1 MRATAAAPSNVFD
14 MLLRFEIPALKVHRH
29 GSKRTVIE
37 NFTDVASVLNRENEH
52 VRLYLSVELGT
63 ECHLAPVSR
72 LIIDG
77 KFVCRQLEAVIKKYA
92 TEFVESP
99 SLKGSFDTVLTRR
112 AALLLFLVNI
122 VAACSHFVT
131 ICRQGPSFQ
140 AHRSC
145 VQQDG
150 QQVQIT
156 PCVCKSERLCVSP
169 VTRRFVPSLRH
180 TAHTT
185 TKADR
190 KKERHAT

>member
-1 MRATAAAPSNVFD
+1 MF
-14 MLLRFEIPALKVHRH
+14 LRFEIPALKVHRH

-99 SLKGSFDTVLTRR
+99 SLKGSFDTVLTRDPVSK
-112 AALLLFLVNI
+112 LTEV
-122 VAACSHFVT
+122 
-131 ICRQGPSFQ
+131 
-140 AHRSC
+140 
-145 VQQDG
+145 
-150 QQVQIT
+150 
-156 PCVCKSERLCVSP
+156 VCNKTGS
-169 VTRRFVPSLRH
+169 RRFVPSLRH